1 MGEEKVRLYLKEL
14 GYKVLTEYNCTI
26 TPINPKTQYPLPYD
40 NEIILNNGEHL
51 IIEVHGE
58 QHYKLHPDSSKW
70 LKKGFTPEQQL
81 HYQQVK
87 DRYKRIYAIQHGY
100 HYLEIPYTAFDKQET
115 YKKLID
121 DKINE
126 IKQIKNNQ
134 QEESA

>member
-1 MGEEKVRLYLKEL
+1 MK
-14 GYKVLTEYNCTI
+14 I
-26 TPINPKTQYPLPYD
+26 TLD
-40 NEIILNNGEHL
+40 NGEHL

-58 QHYKLHPDSSKW
+58 QHYNYHFHQTINKCSQEEA
-70 LKKGFTPEQQL
+70 EQHL

-100 HYLEIPYTAFDKQET
+100 HYLELPYNTFNAQET